1 MKSRIILLPIAL
13 AGYVQAHTQNPL
25 QKLEFMVVQDA
36 YADVEPGGH
45 FLGSAHTLSHY
56 RSAFYEAPL
65 SDSNSVEQW
74 EEQGSKDAARRA
86 YERWNRLLDEYE
98 APALDPAVR
107 ESLDDYVARRK
118 AALPDA
124 WY

>member
-1 MKSRIILLPIAL
+1 MLFRS
-13 AGYVQAHTQNPL
+13 
-25 QKLEFMVVQDA
+25 
-36 YADVEPGGH
+36 EPGGH

>member
-1 MKSRIILLPIAL
+1 MIHADERLAQRIRRGLR
-13 AGYVQAHTQNPL
+13 G
-25 QKLEFMVVQDA
+25 LETDDDAVGRDA
-36 YADVEPGGH
+36 YQDVEPSGH

-56 RSAFYEAPL
+56 RNAFYEAPL

-74 EEQGSKDAARRA
+74 EEEGAPDAAQRA
-86 YERWNRLLDEYE
+86 YRRWNQLLEDYTPPPMDI
-98 APALDPAVR
+98 AIR
-107 ESLDDYVARRK
+107 ESLEDFVARRK